1 MTLHPRRPEVL
12 PLGHPRGHVGQLH
25 HLCALVREDTYDVV
39 YPPRER
45 EIDLQAHL
53 DGCPLRNL
61 CSVHPASK
69 QFLKTGSG
77 RLGRTEA

>member
-1 MTLHPRRPEVL
+1 MVGQIRTNPMTLHPRRPEVL

-45 EIDLQAHL
+45 EIDLQTHL
-53 DGCPLRNL
+53 DGCPT
-61 CSVHPASK
+61 A
-69 QFLKTGSG
+69 
-77 RLGRTEA
+77 